1 MSYEGHV
8 FFENVQNGISIWKM
22 QKENLEKFF
31 LSEIIASQDV
41 AINSLY

>member
-8 FFENVQNGISIWKM
+8 FFENVQNGTEIWKM